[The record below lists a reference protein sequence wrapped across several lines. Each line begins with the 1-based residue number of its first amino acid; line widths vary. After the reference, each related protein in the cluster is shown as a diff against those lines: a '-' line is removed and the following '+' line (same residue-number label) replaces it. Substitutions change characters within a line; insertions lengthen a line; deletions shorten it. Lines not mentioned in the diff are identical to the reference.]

1 MHERIKAL
9 AVVPLLLLCGE
20 ERLPTTPQADLACAF
35 RHRVETIDSLR
46 ALPEWLKRYVHK
58 QFDPIAD
65 RGEFFN
71 STDVIM
77 RDGPGRRFV
86 RAGHAGNF
94 WFVWYE
100 QGGIAYFKTVLLL
113 TPTERTVLETG
124 RRTYFRENPCTIT
137 DDLLDRAV
145 PAKPAAE

>member
-1 MHERIKAL
+1 MHERLKAL

-20 ERLPTTPQADLACAF
+20 ERVPAMPQDDVTCRF
-35 RHRVETIDSLR
+35 RHRVETVESLR

-77 RDGPGRRFV
+77 RDGPARRFI
-86 RAGHAGNF
+86 RAGHSGAH
-94 WFVWYE
+94 WFLWYE
-100 QGGIAYFKTVLLL
+100 QGGIAYFKTVVML
-113 TPTERTVLETG
+113 TARGDDARDVM
-124 RRTYFRENPCTIT
+124 RQTYFRENPCAIT
-137 DDLLDRAV
+137 DHLLDHGERAG
-145 PAKPAAE
+145 PAAE